1 MGKTNGKKLMTV
13 HKHPSVIKK
22 QTYHTK
28 KVQPTWNAKK
38 NVDWF
43 LYNTRLHRKVFPNR
57 VYVTDSNN
65 NHELILS

>member
-38 NVDWF
+38 TLTGF
-43 LYNTRLHRKVFPNR
+43 CITR
-57 VYVTDSNN
+57 DST
-65 NHELILS
+65 EKYFRRECM